1 MSLEFTIDIIEQNK
15 DRLFITGLSLTEIAL
30 TDTFTVLLQY
40 GSSQKSKKQ
49 IASLELVVETII
61 MDGNPVDNISAQST
75 AMLILVGDGTL
86 IEQQAHTL
94 KWRKKNGRFIRTSD
108 IALTLATS

>member
-15 DRLFITGLSLTEIAL
+15 DRLFITGLSLTALAL

-61 MDGNPVDNISAQST
+61 ILRAKFEFEQLFIS
-75 AMLILVGDGTL
+75 
-86 IEQQAHTL
+86 
-94 KWRKKNGRFIRTSD
+94 
-108 IALTLATS
+108 IALTVT